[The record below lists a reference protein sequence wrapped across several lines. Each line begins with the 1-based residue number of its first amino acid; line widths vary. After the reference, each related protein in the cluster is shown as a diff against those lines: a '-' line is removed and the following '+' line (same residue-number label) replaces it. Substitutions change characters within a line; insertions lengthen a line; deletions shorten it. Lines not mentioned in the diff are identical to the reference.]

1 MIKRLIIILCLLMW
15 AGVAIAA
22 PKVKTTVADVKGK
35 YVYLKIVYTSDGT
48 DAAAVDI
55 VAAADSDALRYIQ
68 RGFTAMV
75 LNADPDTGGTSPAN
89 DVDAIFTD
97 ITGIA
102 IRTTTGNA
110 IAAATDT
117 LGIDMSDDLGQ
128 YPVITSSFTITLEDI
143 GSSGDKITFYLI
155 GWVENN

>member
-15 AGVAIAA
+15 AGVVIAA
-22 PKVKTTVADVKGK
+22 PTGKTTVADVKGK

-55 VAAADSDALRYIQ
+55 VAAADSEAKRYIQ
-68 RGFTAMV
+68 RGFTAMI
-75 LNADPDTGGTSPAN
+75 LNADPDTGGTSPGN
-89 DVDAIFTD
+89 DTDVILKD
-97 ITGIA
+97 ITGMA
-102 IRTTTGNA
+102 IKTTTGNA

-117 LGIDMSDDLGQ
+117 VGIQLHTDLGQ
-128 YPVITSSFTITLEDI
+128 YPVITSSFTMTLEDLDAA
-143 GSSGDKITFYLI
+143 GDKITFYLI